1 MDPKSFLNTA
11 LSRLHPEPYSCQLDP
26 VGSPFD
32 LILWRRRARFAD
44 DVLGVIEF
52 HPEAEPRAQIEAARQ
67 DIVSRLGAA
76 CFTREVV
83 LHLLVHGREPAWRT
97 AQTAMAADRL
107 GFRGVMIQSVHF
119 VDPDTLRVAH
129 SISAWGPV
137 KYALRG
143 HVLVEQIEGLL
154 QPRQSA
160 ELEAFPEAGDAAGS
174 TDAAGTAGTTTHG

>member
-11 LSRLHPEPYSCQLDP
+11 LRRLHPEPYSCKLDP
-26 VGSPFD
+26 QGSPFD

-44 DVLGVIEF
+44 DVLGVLLF
-52 HPEAEPRAQIEAARQ
+52 HPHAAPRAQIEAARQ
-67 DIVSRLGAA
+67 DIVSRFGSV

-97 AQTAMAADRL
+97 AQSAMGADRL

-119 VDPDTLRVAH
+119 VDPETRRIAH
-129 SISAWGPV
+129 SVSAWGPV

-143 HVLVEQIEGLL
+143 HVLVQQIEGLL
-154 QPRQSA
+154 QPRQPGALPAPPAQSEDGTSA
-160 ELEAFPEAGDAAGS
+160 SEA
-174 TDAAGTAGTTTHG
+174 

>member
-1 MDPKSFLNTA
+1 MDPTTFLNTA
-11 LSRLHPEPYSCQLDP
+11 QQRLHPEPYSCRLDAQ
-26 VGSPFD
+26 GSPFD

-44 DVLGVIEF
+44 DVLGVLEF
-52 HPEAEPRAQIEAARQ
+52 HPDSEPRAQIEAARQ
-67 DIVSRLGAA
+67 DIVSRFSSV

-83 LHLLVHGREPAWRT
+83 LHLLVHGREPAWRA

-119 VDPDTLRVAH
+119 VDPETHRVAH

-143 HVLVEQIEGLL
+143 HALVEQIEGLL
-154 QPRQSA
+154 QTRQVAELDALPAGPQSA
-160 ELEAFPEAGDAAGS
+160 GPTQPAA
-174 TDAAGTAGTTTHG
+174 